1 MIVIC
6 ARITIAKGKG
16 DEYLEKFKELAPK
29 VRKDPGAITYVLHR
43 NIDDPDQFFVFEQY
57 ENREAIKHHASTEHF
72 KAYRRETDAI
82 VEDRQVGFYHEVV

>member
-6 ARITIAKGKG
+6 ALITIVEGKG
-16 DEYLEKFKELAPK
+16 DEYQEKFKELAPK

-57 ENREAIKHHASTEHF
+57 ENEEAIKYHGSTEHF
-72 KAYRRETDAI
+72 KAYRQATGDI
-82 VEDRQVGFYHEVV
+82 VKDRQISFYRQVV